1 MAVALR
7 CQLQA
12 DDPRP
17 GRGPGSPSA
26 PRPLS
31 ARYSCQASVG
41 RSGVSAGVTVNFSAG
56 SLAAAGRL
64 AHAAAQLGTEGLQVV
79 GDAAQATADFAGDVL
94 EHATLAGVVGA
105 AVASTLL

>member
-7 CQLQA
+7 CQWQA

-17 GRGPGSPSA
+17 GRGLSSTSA
-26 PRPLS
+26 QRPLS
-31 ARYSCQASVG
+31 ARYSCQASLG
-41 RSGVSAGVTVNFSAG
+41 QGGANAGVTVHFSAS
-56 SLAAAGRL
+56 SLAAAARL
-64 AHAAAQLGTEGLQVV
+64 AHAAAQLGTEGLQRV

-94 EHATLAGVVGA
+94 EHATVVGVVGA